1 MTALLRHGIDA
12 FMKDVIY
19 SVEAVRALRQ
29 HSNRK
34 AAIMAKIDAY
44 ARNPAAQ
51 ANNVKKLKGR
61 SDYRLRVGDFRVIF
75 SETKRTITIH
85 DVGPRGGIYD

>member
-1 MTALLRHGIDA
+1 
-12 FMKDVIY
+12 MKDVVY

-29 HSNRK
+29 HANRK
-34 AAIMAKIDAY
+34 AAIMAKVDAY

-61 SDYRLRVGDFRVIF
+61 TDYRLRVGNFRVIF
-75 SETKRTITIH
+75 SETKDTITIH
-85 DVGPRGGIYD
+85 DVGPRGRIYD